1 MEQITVY
8 PAARIHTM
16 DPGRPHAEAVAV
28 ADGRIVSVGTMES
41 MQPWLRRNPC
51 EVDDRYAGKVI
62 MPGFIDPHTHLR
74 LSGTY
79 MGLHYVG
86 PDAGEVGQGYAV
98 AMKCGATK
106 ADFDATVGIHP
117 TVSEEFTTMD
127 ITKRSGKD
135 PHKTGC

>member
-1 MEQITVY
+1 MSPLEWTTNHQEHDGVAHREDNVCYCKLITNL
-8 PAARIHTM
+8 
-16 DPGRPHAEAVAV
+16 
-28 ADGRIVSVGTMES
+28 ADNE
-41 MQPWLRRNPC
+41 W
-51 EVDDRYAGKVI
+51 VI
-62 MPGFIDPHTHLR
+62 
-74 LSGTY
+74 
-79 MGLHYVG
+79 GLHYVG